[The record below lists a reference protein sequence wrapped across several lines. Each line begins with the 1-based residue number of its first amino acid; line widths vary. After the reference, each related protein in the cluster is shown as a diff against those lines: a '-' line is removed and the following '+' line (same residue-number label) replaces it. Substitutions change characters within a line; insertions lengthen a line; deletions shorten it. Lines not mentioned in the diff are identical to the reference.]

1 MQTKIFSLSTLESQL
16 RTVSA
21 EIVDLNNAV
30 REQNYGKE
38 RKKAMNQ
45 LQKVEIEK
53 LMLDSLQ
60 SMRSV

>member
-1 MQTKIFSLSTLESQL
+1 MQTKIFSLSTLKSQL